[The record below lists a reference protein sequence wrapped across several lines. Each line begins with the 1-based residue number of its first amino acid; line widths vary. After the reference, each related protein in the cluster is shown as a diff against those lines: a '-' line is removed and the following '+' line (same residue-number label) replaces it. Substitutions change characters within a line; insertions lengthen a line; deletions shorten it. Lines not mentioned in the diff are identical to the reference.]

1 MSRGSKTYG
10 NTSFSNL
17 EGFKPKELH
26 HFHVSRVP
34 KPKEIQHFQ
43 NLEVP
48 ELKEIQHF
56 QISRLPNLRKYN
68 IFKIS
73 GCLFALGTD
82 ACRYLDTGRPYIVI
96 AYELKPLL
104 ANCEFHVHISLREQS
119 QIDKRLKA
127 FIQPGSNSS
136 GLTSSESLGCHFAP
150 GEPWSQRGLGGSM
163 IRGCLF
169 QVLGGPFW
177 S

>member
-1 MSRGSKTYG
+1 M
-10 NTSFSNL
+10 
-17 EGFKPKELH
+17 
-26 HFHVSRVP
+26 
-34 KPKEIQHFQ
+34 QHFQ
-43 NLEVP
+43 CLEAP
-48 ELKEIQHF
+48 KPMEIQHF

-82 ACRYLDTGRPYIVI
+82 DCRYVDTGRPYIVI
-96 AYELKPLL
+96 AYDLKPLL

-136 GLTSSESLGCHFAP
+136 GLTSSESLGCRFGL

-163 IRGCLF
+163 TRGCLF
-169 QVLGGPFW
+169 QVFAGAIFVLTTHGAT
-177 S
+177 